1 VNPRVFPQVPS
12 REMGRAVELGST
24 VEDDAV
30 EDEAMLELEAIL
42 QSPKSSWQP
51 VPQNESVDPQ

>member
-1 VNPRVFPQVPS
+1 MPFV
-12 REMGRAVELGST
+12 EMARAVKLGWNGG
-24 VEDDAV
+24 EDTV
-30 EDEAMLELEAIL
+30 EDEAMLELEAIT

>member
-1 VNPRVFPQVPS
+1 VSPRVFPQMPFV
-12 REMGRAVELGST
+12 EMARAVKLGWNGG
-24 VEDDAV
+24 EDTV
-30 EDEAMLELEAIL
+30 EDEAMLELEAIT